1 VSKRSA
7 VVVGAGVGGLATAG
21 ALARIGWDVT
31 LLERADRLR
40 PGRAAHLMWPNGVQA
55 LKALGLAAGHDAV
68 ATPVPPG
75 GIRRPDGQRLHQ
87 PGARA
92 ADGTA
97 VVVHG
102 ADLHDALVAGLND
115 HVDVRTRTEVRS
127 ARAGGQHPVVGDG
140 RSMWQA
146 DLIVAAD
153 GADSLLRRRLA
164 PAVTLV
170 SGGYTMWRAVI
181 PALRAPR
188 LAPGAESGGE
198 TIGAGHRFRYA
209 VLGER
214 GSSSL
219 TSPGSIYW
227 VASVPG
233 ATRPEPP
240 PMQLTLL
247 RRWFADWHQPIGD
260 LLAAT
265 EPADMVQEPV
275 RQLRPLPGSLT
286 YPAGI
291 GGYVLLGDAAHA
303 MTGHLAQGPGLALED
318 AATLQ
323 AVLVGAVPGS
333 SLLDALD
340 EYSRLRVPRAA
351 RLAAHARRVD
361 MVLQAR
367 GRFSLAARFAPRTLD
382 RAMASAADW
391 RPPGR

>member
-1 VSKRSA
+1 
-7 VVVGAGVGGLATAG
+7 L
-21 ALARIGWDVT
+21 
-31 LLERADRLR
+31 
-40 PGRAAHLMWPNGVQA
+40 WPNGVQA
-55 LKALGLAAGHDAV
+55 LTALGLGAGHEAV

-75 GIRRPDGQRLHQ
+75 GIRRPDGKWLQQ
-87 PGARA
+87 PAAGRAYGA
-92 ADGTA
+92 A

-115 HVDVRTRTEVRS
+115 HVDVRTGIEVRR
-127 ARAGGQHPVVGDG
+127 ARAGAERPAVGDG
-140 RSMWQA
+140 RSTWDA

-153 GADSLLRRRLA
+153 GADSLVRRRLA

-170 SGGYTMWRAVI
+170 SGGYTMWRAVL
-181 PALRAPR
+181 PAARAPR
-188 LAPGAESGGE
+188 LAPGTEPGGE

-209 VLGER
+209 VLGES
-214 GSSSL
+214 GSSKSAA
-219 TSPGSIYW
+219 SPGGIYW

-233 ATRPEPP
+233 AARPEPL

-247 RRWFADWHQPIGD
+247 RRWFAGWHPPIGD

-265 EPADMVQEPV
+265 EPDDLVQEPV
-275 RQLRPLPGSLT
+275 RQLRPLPGSLA

-291 GGYVLLGDAAHA
+291 GGYVLLGDAGHA

-323 AVLVGAVPGS
+323 AVLIGVMSGR

-340 EYSRLRVPRAA
+340 EYSRMRVPRAA